1 MEQSSYA
8 NTITSSSSRGG
19 ESWDSASYHLQF
31 ILWLMVMVEHG
42 MFGYSKIDLFTIEGW
57 QSGVFFF
64 SHDHPHMCWQT
75 RIRLG

>member
-8 NTITSSSSRGG
+8 NTITSSSGRGG
-19 ESWDSASYHLQF
+19 ELVRSYHLQF

-75 RIRLG
+75 WVRLR